1 MARRRMARIVS
12 LPAFGVAEAGPQL
25 EESGPRAGALS
36 TAADEAGRSGIV
48 SRLGWG
54 VTDQA
59 LSSLTNFALGF
70 LVAHSVSTRE
80 FGQFGLAFAA
90 YLLALG
96 VSRSVNT
103 EPLVVRFSGG
113 SVAQWRQAT
122 AMVTGGAL
130 GMGTVVGL
138 ACGVVGLMLNG
149 SEGKVLMAL
158 GLGLPGLLL
167 QDSWRWA
174 FIAAGR
180 ASLAAANDLVWALL
194 LFPGLA
200 LFIRTGHSSVAA
212 FVVVWGA
219 AGWVAGLYGTVQAA
233 LLPRPDTAPRWWRD
247 HRDLSLCF
255 VGEFVALGGGT
266 QLSLFGIGSVAGLV
280 AVGALRAGWLVLGP
294 FSLLMMGV
302 RLAGVPEGVRALR
315 RSVHH
320 LRRTTVLIS
329 AALGAMALLWG
340 AVAVVLPGA
349 VGRALLSSNWE
360 AGRAVL
366 LPLTAYSVASGVS
379 VGAAIGMRTLAAA
392 GGSLRVRMLTAP
404 ALVLA
409 GMFGAARYGAYG
421 AAWGLALANTVATIA
436 WWWLYA
442 GLIRAR
448 ADEPSRRP
456 S

>member
-1 MARRRMARIVS
+1 MAWI
-12 LPAFGVAEAGPQL
+12 PAFGVAEAGVQL
-25 EESGPRAGALS
+25 DELDPLAGTLATTTDEVERAGV
-36 TAADEAGRSGIV
+36 I

-70 LVAHSVSTRE
+70 LVAHATSTRE

-90 YLLALG
+90 YLLVLGCSRAL
-96 VSRSVNT
+96 NT

-113 SVAQWRQAT
+113 SVTRWLQAT

-130 GMGTVVGL
+130 AVGTVAGL
-138 ACGVVGLMLNG
+138 GCGLVGVVLKG
-149 SEGKVLMAL
+149 SEATVLVAL

-180 ASLAAANDLVWALL
+180 TSLAAANDLVWALL

-200 LFIRTGHSSVAA
+200 LFMRTGHSSVAG

-219 AGWVAGLYGTVQAA
+219 AGWLAGLYGVVQAR
-233 LLPRPDTAPRWWRD
+233 LLPRPAATPRWWWD
-247 HRDLSLCF
+247 HRDLGPCF
-255 VGEFVALGGGT
+255 LGEFVALGGGT
-266 QLSLFGIGSVAGLV
+266 QISLFGIGSVAGLV

-320 LRRTTVLIS
+320 LRRTTVVIS
-329 AALGAMALLWG
+329 AALGTMALLWG
-340 AVAVVLPGA
+340 AVAVVLPGWL
-349 VGRALLSSNWE
+349 GRALLSSNWE
-360 AGRAVL
+360 AGRTVL
-366 LPLTAYSVASGVS
+366 LPLTVYSLASGAS
-379 VGAAIGMRTLAAA
+379 VGAAIGMRALTAA
-392 GGSLRVRMLTAP
+392 GGSLRVRMLSAP

-409 GMFGAARYGAYG
+409 GMLGAARYGANG
-421 AAWGLALANTVATIA
+421 AAWGLALANVGATVA
-436 WWWLYA
+436 WWYLYV
-442 GLIRAR
+442 GIMRTR
-448 ADEPSRRP
+448 ADEASPGRP
-456 S
+456 R